1 MYNTVSNRHFET
13 DCVHGAYRATG
24 GAPQNVPI
32 AQSTTYRYTTCDE
45 VAALFDLTSATH
57 MYTRISNPTVEQL
70 EKKIALLHGGT
81 AAAATSSGQS
91 ATMCA
96 LLNICACGDHILAST
111 NIYGGS
117 HNLIGVTFAK
127 FGIEHTFIDPDV
139 SEDELLAA
147 VRPNT
152 KALFAESL
160 ANPALTVLDFE
171 KWSRVAKRAG
181 VPLLVDN
188 TLASAAL
195 CRPLAHG
202 ADIVIESTTKYCDG
216 NASSVGGVVVDG
228 GRFDWKAGGK
238 YPGLSEPDASYH
250 GLVFADAFPTCPF
263 AVKIRAQL
271 LRDLGCVM
279 SPMNAYLTLSGLQT
293 LHLRM
298 ERHSAN
304 ALAMAN
310 YLKTNPYVE
319 WVSYVGL
326 ADNKYYGLAQKYLP
340 NGQSGVLCFSVRGG
354 MEAGMKFIENLKL
367 VSLVVHVGDIRTCVL
382 HPASTTHRQLSEAE
396 QRAAGVNPSQI
407 RMSVG
412 IENIDDLT
420 ADVAQALEAA
430 CR

>member
-1 MYNTVSNRHFET
+1 MNHYHFET

-24 GAPQNVPI
+24 GEPQNVPI
-32 AQSTTYRYTTCDE
+32 AQSTTYRYSTCDE

-96 LLNICACGDHILAST
+96 LLNICESGDHILSSA

-127 FGIEHTFIDPDV
+127 FGIEHTFVDPDLP
-139 SEDELLAA
+139 EDELFAA

-152 KALFAESL
+152 KVLFAETL

-181 VPLLVDN
+181 VPLIIDN

-195 CRPLAHG
+195 CRPLEHG
-202 ADIVIESTTKYCDG
+202 ADIVVESTTKYCDG
-216 NASSVGGVVVDG
+216 NASSVGGIVVDG
-228 GRFDWKAGGK
+228 GRFDWKASGR
-238 YPGLSEPDASYH
+238 YPGLTEPDESYH

-263 AVKIRAQL
+263 AVKVRAQL

-298 ERHSAN
+298 KQHSAN
-304 ALAMAN
+304 AMAMAK
-310 YLKTNPYVE
+310 YLRSNPNVAWVE
-319 WVSYVGL
+319 YAGL
-326 ADNKYYGLAQKYLP
+326 PDSPYASLAQKYLP
-340 NGQSGVLCFSVRGG
+340 DGQSGVLCFGVKGG
-354 MEAGMKFIENLKL
+354 MEAGKKFIENLKL
-367 VSLVVHVGDIRTCVL
+367 ISLVVHVGDIRTCVL
-382 HPASTTHRQLSEAE
+382 HPASTTHRQLTEDE
-396 QRAAGVNPSQI
+396 QRAAGVLPEQI

-412 IENIDDLT
+412 IEDVGDLIADVEQALT
-420 ADVAQALEAA
+420 AA
-430 CR
+430 CG